1 MKKQKAQGHIPGDKP
16 ANDKPGFRKQEGWYL
31 NVVGLLSE
39 IIEL

>member
-1 MKKQKAQGHIPGDKP
+1 MKKQKAQGHIPGDKL

-31 NVVGLLSE
+31 NVEGLLSE